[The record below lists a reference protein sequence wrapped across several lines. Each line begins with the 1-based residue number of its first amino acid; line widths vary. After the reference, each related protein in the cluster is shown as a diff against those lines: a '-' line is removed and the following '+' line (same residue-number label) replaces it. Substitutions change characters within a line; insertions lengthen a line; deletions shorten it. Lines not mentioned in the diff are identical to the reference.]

1 MPDQSEPITDPL
13 LRPDLGPRDAR
24 GAPVRAP
31 LGNSAMT
38 LGLVVVLVVLGIAV
52 WWLRQPD
59 DLSTQIGGRQWV
71 ITDVDGDPATNE
83 VGTASTFVLDGS
95 GEVRA
100 TLGCNIV
107 TGEWSYRTGSDRLT
121 IDWTTQTELICP
133 PDWPTTHLPD
143 SGEVDLA
150 GGVLQVTSN
159 DGDFRAVSLDDLP
172 AINGEEAAGDWTA
185 GDEMVEIGRRGLFR
199 IEACEGN
206 WRAVDRE
213 RAVGADPTDE
223 VDELMDVRFDEV
235 QIQREGCDLDRL
247 WLDDDPFRAVEFD
260 GSVYLHRTRTIFPLD
275 RDVVRLDPND
285 ANSVLP

>member
-38 LGLVVVLVVLGIAV
+38 LGLVVVLVALGIAI
-52 WWLRQPD
+52 WWLRRPA
-59 DLSTQIGGRQWV
+59 DLTTEMGGRQWV

-83 VGTASTFVLDGS
+83 AGTASTFVLDGN

-107 TGEWSYRTGSDRLT
+107 TGEWSYGTGSERLT

-133 PDWPTTHLPD
+133 ADWPTTHLPD
-143 SGEVDLA
+143 SGEVDLD
-150 GGVLQVTSN
+150 GGVLQVSSN
-159 DGDFRAVSLDDLP
+159 DGDFRAISLDDLP
-172 AINGEEAAGDWTA
+172 AITGEAAAGDWSTGA
-185 GDEMVEIGRRGLFR
+185 EMVEIGRRGLLR
-199 IEACEGN
+199 IEGCEGD
-206 WRAVDRE
+206 WRPVDADRPI
-213 RAVGADPTDE
+213 GADPTDE
-223 VDELMDVRFDEV
+223 TDELMDVRFDEV
-235 QIQREGCDLDRL
+235 QIQREGCDLDRI

-260 GSVYLHRTRTIFPLD
+260 GSVFLHRTRIIFPLD
-275 RDVVRLDPND
+275 RDVVRLDPTD